1 MCWLAIPF
9 STAEGAFKLIIRIHI
24 CQVNLSNFKFETTII
39 AQFWAS
45 LSQNFT
51 YRVLICGTFLF
62 LCRMVTWAKLQLSFG
77 QHANFKSSA
86 QFRPN
91 TPTLSLAHY
100 FHWQCEFL
108 CFFAH
113 YFEWWCTAFIFVV
126 AWGYNSAPLSPM
138 HLFCVSSHAPSSV
151 FSELFFWRHLNYPFQ
166 GCPLLFL
173 SLGAESNLIV
183 VFSAAGIF
191 SISPNNFPLLVRL
204 LSTWIQ
210 FSTYVRPLSACTDE
224 TVEVNFTSQMILLQV
239 YVEDL
244 NSHAAL
250 STQLSTLEMFVDRTI
265 VSHDIVID
273 FNFIC
278 GPFIHISILFQ
289 LQCIFFRQM
298 SSFEESLFA
307 QITFDARNTIFIFG
321 SRSRVCGTSMS
332 PSFPEELRPTG
343 RQLKLLLSCVQTA

>member
-1 MCWLAIPF
+1 M
-9 STAEGAFKLIIRIHI
+9 
-24 CQVNLSNFKFETTII
+24 
-39 AQFWAS
+39 
-45 LSQNFT
+45 
-51 YRVLICGTFLF
+51 
-62 LCRMVTWAKLQLSFG
+62 
-77 QHANFKSSA
+77 
-86 QFRPN
+86 
-91 TPTLSLAHY
+91 
-100 FHWQCEFL
+100 
-108 CFFAH
+108 
-113 YFEWWCTAFIFVV
+113 
-126 AWGYNSAPLSPM
+126 
-138 HLFCVSSHAPSSV
+138 
-151 FSELFFWRHLNYPFQ
+151 
-166 GCPLLFL
+166 
-173 SLGAESNLIV
+173 

-250 STQLSTLEMFVDRTI
+250 STQLSTLEMLVDRTI
-265 VSHDIVID
+265 VSHDSVLD

-332 PSFPEELRPTG
+332 PSFPEELRPSGMTTPNT
-343 RQLKLLLSCVQTA
+343 SFV

>member
-1 MCWLAIPF
+1 M
-9 STAEGAFKLIIRIHI
+9 
-24 CQVNLSNFKFETTII
+24 
-39 AQFWAS
+39 
-45 LSQNFT
+45 
-51 YRVLICGTFLF
+51 
-62 LCRMVTWAKLQLSFG
+62 
-77 QHANFKSSA
+77 
-86 QFRPN
+86 
-91 TPTLSLAHY
+91 
-100 FHWQCEFL
+100 
-108 CFFAH
+108 
-113 YFEWWCTAFIFVV
+113 
-126 AWGYNSAPLSPM
+126 
-138 HLFCVSSHAPSSV
+138 
-151 FSELFFWRHLNYPFQ
+151 
-166 GCPLLFL
+166 
-173 SLGAESNLIV
+173 

-289 LQCIFFRQM
+289 LQCIFFVKCRVSKNHCLPRSHSM
-298 SSFEESLFA
+298 RAIRSLF
-307 QITFDARNTIFIFG
+307 
-321 SRSRVCGTSMS
+321 S
-332 PSFPEELRPTG
+332 
-343 RQLKLLLSCVQTA
+343 VQGVESVAHQ